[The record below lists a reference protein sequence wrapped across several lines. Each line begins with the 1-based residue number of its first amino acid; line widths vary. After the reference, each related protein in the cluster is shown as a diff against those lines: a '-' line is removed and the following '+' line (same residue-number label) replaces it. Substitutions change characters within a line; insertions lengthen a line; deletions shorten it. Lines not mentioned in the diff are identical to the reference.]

1 MILETLKKQIDN
13 FREKMWM
20 IELLTTEAMKNLKKS
35 KGHWEE
41 IYKRINE
48 KDEEEEEVSPVKK
61 GGEEDKEVE

>member
-1 MILETLKKQIDN
+1 
-13 FREKMWM
+13 MWM